1 MIPYTVETAS
11 GLVVDLVTPTPETIN
26 IRDIAW
32 SLSRLARYN
41 GHTLGDFPYSVAQ
54 HSCWVANRVMSKTND
69 KSFALYALLH
79 DAHEAYTGD
88 MVSPMKW
95 LDRLSHIIKD
105 IEFSLQQAIHTAV
118 DMPPTRKAV
127 RDAIKQ
133 ADKEALAVEAYHLMP
148 SRGRDWNL
156 PVVSDDLLNAFESP
170 LAPIDAYGLFLRT
183 WEQLNTPQLQEVG

>member
-1 MIPYTVETAS
+1 MTLYCVETA
-11 GLVVDLVTPTPETIN
+11 GGRIVDLVTPMPDTIC

-41 GHTLGDFPYSVAQ
+41 GHTLGDNPYSVAQ
-54 HSCWVANRVMSKTND
+54 HSCWVANRVLEKTGN
-69 KSFALYALLH
+69 KTFAQYALLH

-105 IEFSLQQAIHTAV
+105 IEFSLQQTIHTAV
-118 DMPPTRKAV
+118 DLPPTRKPV

-133 ADKEALAVEAYHLMP
+133 ADREALAVEAYHLMP
-148 SRGRDWNL
+148 SRGRGWDL
-156 PVVSDDLLNAFESP
+156 PVVCDDLLNGFESP
-170 LAPIDAYGLFLRT
+170 LAAIDAYGLFLRT
-183 WEQLNTPQLQEVG
+183 WERLNAQPLQEAG